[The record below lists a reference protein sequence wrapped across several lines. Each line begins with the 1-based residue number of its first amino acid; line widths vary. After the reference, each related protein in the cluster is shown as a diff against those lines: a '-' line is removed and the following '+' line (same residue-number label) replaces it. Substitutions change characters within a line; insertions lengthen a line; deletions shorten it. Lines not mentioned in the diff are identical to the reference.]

1 MENLILDRV
10 PRRTRN
16 VLDEI
21 RFAKWAEGRSV
32 PFNGPPCRS
41 ILSVHGSGLFLV
53 KISVSVEGIDR
64 SLRGEFYGNRAIV
77 WHFHSRGPRGEGKLY
92 RVVIS
97 IEIESIVSR
106 SRLLFEQRSILLT
119 ILRIRLLGNWR
130 KGKPFENETFWMYQ
144 KRRV

>member
-64 SLRGEFYGNRAIV
+64 SLRGEFTGNRAIV
-77 WHFHSRGPRGEGKLY
+77 WHFHSRRPRGEGKLY

-130 KGKPFENETFWMYQ
+130 NFKRETI
-144 KRRV
+144 RE